1 MGVCEE
7 TFVYSGIVVICSG
20 TRAYRPGLS
29 MSRPLESCSL
39 NDQTLYFI
47 FPLNRQRTILWKYFY
62 PPDFQPMVPTKTPQI
77 GDKRLAK
84 LFKFSLNFL
93 HESDIELPF
102 TEGDKVHFMHLSCG
116 KVGLKYHLLT
126 F

>member
-1 MGVCEE
+1 M
-7 TFVYSGIVVICSG
+7 IKI
-20 TRAYRPGLS
+20 
-29 MSRPLESCSL
+29 
-39 NDQTLYFI
+39 FI
-47 FPLNRQRTILWKYFY
+47 FPPNRQRTILWKYFY

-77 GDKRLAK
+77 GDKRLSK

-116 KVGLKYHLLT
+116 MVRLKISFFDNLKESKNLCLLLSDNKPLIESHS
-126 F
+126 FLCYFQARSNCNLICSL